1 MFLLPLVYC
10 KDILQESLASSFQG
24 MNLFED
30 ALQQYEEL
38 EYSFFQVLREK
49 NLSWFGTLISPSPND
64 DSLPLLSVDKKHYRD
79 MILANAISV
88 FDFRVYLL
96 ARQCELLSKLRNV
109 VEIGRKTVAF
119 LSGFGR
125 RLRDIEGALPMFFI
139 ESWVYSSAL
148 SVVEQC
154 DTWANTLDSATA
166 SSASFNAVRG
176 ELLDLARS
184 QVGPSLHFTLLSNN
198 K

>member
-1 MFLLPLVYC
+1 
-10 KDILQESLASSFQG
+10 

-38 EYSFFQVLREK
+38 EYVFFQVLREK
-49 NLSWFGTLISPSPND
+49 NLSWFGTLISPSPTD
-64 DSLPLLSVDKKHYRD
+64 DSTPLLSVDKKPYRD
-79 MILANAISV
+79 MILSNAISV

-96 ARQCELLSKLRNV
+96 ARQCEILSKERNV
-109 VEIGRKTVAF
+109 VEIGRKVVAF

-125 RLRDIEGALPMFFI
+125 RLRDIEGVLPAFFV

-148 SVVEQC
+148 SVVDHCEA
-154 DTWANTLDSATA
+154 WASADAAITA
-166 SSASFNAVRG
+166 SAPFSAIRG

-184 QVGPSLHFTLLSNN
+184 QVGLHKHKLFS
-198 K
+198 